1 MSQSA
6 QRWIRC
12 HTGLPLLT
20 AHPVP
25 WAMLPWQMC
34 PHGCCELPPQQAQG
48 KPRGEFLAQSSALAG
63 AQQTPA
69 GHNPG
74 IMKTVLTGSTFGHL
88 DGCYPQR
95 PQVTL

>member
-34 PHGCCELPPQQAQG
+34 PHGCCELHLSKPRENLGGSFLHRAQLSLELSKPQQVTTQG
-48 KPRGEFLAQSSALAG
+48 
-63 AQQTPA
+63 
-69 GHNPG
+69 
-74 IMKTVLTGSTFGHL
+74 
-88 DGCYPQR
+88 
-95 PQVTL
+95 